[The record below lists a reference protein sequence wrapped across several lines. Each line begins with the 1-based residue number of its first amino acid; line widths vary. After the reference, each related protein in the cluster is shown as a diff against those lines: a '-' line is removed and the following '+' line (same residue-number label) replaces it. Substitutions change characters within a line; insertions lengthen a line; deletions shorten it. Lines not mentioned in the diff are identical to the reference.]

1 MTGGRLPLTVVGGYL
16 GAGKTTLINAL
27 LADPAGERIAVLVN
41 DFGDIDIDARLMD
54 SDDADVM
61 SLTNGCICCSLAD
74 GFAEAL
80 DRIRDL
86 AGRIDRVV
94 IEVSGVGDPRKV
106 AQWGHVP
113 GFTLDGV
120 VVLVDAKTVRERSR
134 DRYVGETVLA
144 QLAGA
149 DLVVVTRADLL
160 DDTVTSEVER
170 WLADM
175 VAAPVLRAPVPT
187 AVLFGSDPIGD
198 VIPEQFAD
206 QIVLT
211 LEAGRQDDK
220 IRRQRVPIPHLGAIG
235 DEAVD
240 FGKLYNSNLAVRDQI
255 RATDIEIIST
265 AALEIFELPTR
276 IVGVIDL
283 EPYARQPIKEILVEC
298 HGVLGHQ
305 LVRFLHQLKRHGR
318 DNEVAVL

>member
-54 SDDADVM
+54 SGDADVI

-120 VVLVDAKTVRERSR
+120 VVLVDAETVRERSR

-187 AVLFGSDPIGD
+187 AVLFGPDPIGD
-198 VIPEQFAD
+198 DTLAVPEDHASTSHISMSRRFDAPVSRGSIDVWAD
-206 QIVLT
+206 ARPGGVVRAKGIV
-211 LEAGRQDDK
+211 RVDD
-220 IRRQRVPIPHLGAIG
+220 RPDERTVLQVCGATTTV
-235 DEAVD
+235 AVD
-240 FGKLYNSNLAVRDQI
+240 GPWDGGESAVVAIALPGTSRAAIVKWLKLLR
-255 RATDIEIIST
+255 
-265 AALEIFELPTR
+265 
-276 IVGVIDL
+276 
-283 EPYARQPIKEILVEC
+283 
-298 HGVLGHQ
+298 
-305 LVRFLHQLKRHGR
+305 
-318 DNEVAVL
+318 